1 MLRREK
7 KREGEDLKEVILSK
21 GATLIVFGIHSK
33 GPFLRKK
40 LSKHYLRFLNYLI
53 LILAVVISLT

>member
-1 MLRREK
+1 M
-7 KREGEDLKEVILSK
+7 REGEDLKEVILSK

-40 LSKHYLRFLNYLI
+40 LSKHYLQFLNYLI